1 MAEKKKVLVRKS
13 AVKTHK
19 QSEKARV
26 RHKSRRNTISTM
38 EKKLRAAVEAGDKDS
53 AAELLKTQYAAL
65 DKAVK
70 EIPSRFSCQ
79 QRCKESRSSRFLNP
93 HSLTVVKLRIFP
105 CGVFFVHTGEKQKD
119 GTKQRN
125 A

>member
-53 AAELLKTQYAAL
+53 AAELLKTQYEAL

-70 EIPSRFSCQ
+70 SGTFHKNKADRKKSR
-79 QRCKESRSSRFLNP
+79 LA
-93 HSLTVVKLRIFP
+93 SLVNSAAKKAEAP
-105 CGVFFVHTGEKQKD
+105 
-119 GTKQRN
+119 
-125 A
+125 AS

>member
-26 RHKSRRNTISTM
+26 RHKSRRNAISTM
-38 EKKLRAAVEAGDKDS
+38 EKKLRTAVEAGDKNA

-70 EIPSRFSCQ
+70 SGTFHKNKANRKKSR
-79 QRCKESRSSRFLNP
+79 LA
-93 HSLTVVKLRIFP
+93 SLVNSAAKKVEAP
-105 CGVFFVHTGEKQKD
+105 
-119 GTKQRN
+119 
-125 A
+125 AS

>member
-1 MAEKKKVLVRKS
+1 MAEKEKSTCEKVCGQ
-13 AVKTHK
+13 THK

-38 EKKLRAAVEAGDKDS
+38 EKKLRAAVEAGDKNS

-70 EIPSRFSCQ
+70 SGTFHKNKADRKKSR
-79 QRCKESRSSRFLNP
+79 LA
-93 HSLTVVKLRIFP
+93 SLVNSAAKKAEAP
-105 CGVFFVHTGEKQKD
+105 
-119 GTKQRN
+119 
-125 A
+125 AS

>member
-53 AAELLKTQYAAL
+53 AAELLKNKADRKKSRLASLVNSAAK
-65 DKAVK
+65 KA
-70 EIPSRFSCQ
+70 EAPAS
-79 QRCKESRSSRFLNP
+79 
-93 HSLTVVKLRIFP
+93 
-105 CGVFFVHTGEKQKD
+105 
-119 GTKQRN
+119 
-125 A
+125 

>member
-26 RHKSRRNTISTM
+26 RHKSRRNTISTT
-38 EKKLRAAVEAGDKDS
+38 
-53 AAELLKTQYAAL
+53 ELLKTQYAAL

-70 EIPSRFSCQ
+70 SGTFHKNKADRKKSR
-79 QRCKESRSSRFLNP
+79 LA
-93 HSLTVVKLRIFP
+93 SLVNSVAKKAEAP
-105 CGVFFVHTGEKQKD
+105 
-119 GTKQRN
+119 
-125 A
+125 AS

>member
-70 EIPSRFSCQ
+70 SGTFHKNKADRKKSR
-79 QRCKESRSSRFLNP
+79 LA
-93 HSLTVVKLRIFP
+93 SLVNSAAKIAEAP
-105 CGVFFVHTGEKQKD
+105 
-119 GTKQRN
+119 
-125 A
+125 AS